1 MLKVQKESLL
11 KVPLK
16 QFLVVVLQ
24 KGSEEECLLI

>member
-24 KGSEEECLLI
+24 KGMKKSVF